1 MSLYAAY
8 KEYGAYAVD
17 SSWDVEEL
25 IKALKFDLDYAR
37 VRALEA
43 LGEIGEDRAIGP
55 IVQSLKD
62 DKGVVRRTAARV
74 LVNHF
79 YYPQGKLLKTKE
91 EIKKLINET
100 SDPKTVSHILS
111 AFGENLDI
119 ATTAK
124 MLDEEHFRALLEDV
138 FPGLIESDE
147 KIPDLAVKL
156 VSAYRFFEE
165 NKLKQIEYCPVTGGN
180 CSKIINIP
188 HENYHSRVF
197 IDTSYDPRYDDFI
210 KGISET
216 LKKSGLSPI
225 LAKDRSV
232 TKNLLCH
239 ICETIQSCKYGVVN
253 ITRQDVSRLDN
264 IFYEFGLMQALSKKC
279 AILKHVDA
287 KIPSDIAGMLYLE
300 YANAGELKKKLEKW
314 IKENVK
320 EKRGKML

>member
-1 MSLYAAY
+1 MSPYDANNPD
-8 KEYGAYAVD
+8 YGPWDID
-17 SSWDVEEL
+17 SSWNVEEL
-25 IKALKFDLDYAR
+25 IKVLKFDYNPFAR
-37 VRALEA
+37 IRALEA
-43 LGEIGEDRAIGP
+43 LGRIGDDRVIGP
-55 IVQSLKD
+55 IVQLLKD
-62 DKGVVRRTAARV
+62 DDCIIRQTAARV
-74 LVNHF
+74 LVKNF
-79 YYPQGKLLKTKE
+79 LNENLLKIKE
-91 EIKKLINET
+91 EIKNLINEA
-100 SDPKTVSHILS
+100 SDPKTVSRILS
-111 AFGENLDI
+111 AIGTLH
-119 ATTAK
+119 
-124 MLDEEHFRALLEDV
+124 EEDFRALLEDV
-138 FPGLIESDE
+138 LPGLIESGE

-180 CSKIINIP
+180 CNRIINIP

-197 IDTSYDPRYDDFI
+197 IDTSYDPRHDDFI

-216 LKKSGLSPI
+216 LKKSGLSPV
-225 LAKDRSV
+225 LAKDRSI